1 MRCGLYFR
9 WVITLLA
16 PVLGACEAVLARRTG
31 KGPTGFVRDRAVA
44 QAQAEAKETV
54 SMSARVLSPSRLREI
69 FVRPTQSVRLL
80 RFRPPLGTDPLAGVR
95 ASACA
100 RRNGL
105 GLLIGRPLPFPV
117 RFSSPK
123 RRVGTRPP
131 RRFRASAEPSA
142 TECEN

>member
-16 PVLGACEAVLARRTG
+16 PVLRACEAVLARRTG

-100 RRNGL
+100 R
-105 GLLIGRPLPFPV
+105 
-117 RFSSPK
+117 
-123 RRVGTRPP
+123 VGTV
-131 RRFRASAEPSA
+131 SG
-142 TECEN
+142 C